1 MAQGHEKIAVLASD
15 VELQILANQ
24 AAIMCALYP
33 LIHSTDNSLRQ
44 LLGRRIGETNRIAEE
59 QRKIRGL

>member
-15 VELQILANQ
+15 IELQILANQ
-24 AAIMCALYP
+24 ATIMCALYP
-33 LIHSTDNSLRQ
+33 LIHSTDNPLRQ
-44 LLGRRIGETNRIAEE
+44 LLGRRISETNRIAEE